1 MPTVSRQNEVSV
13 LVLDPEEKT
22 LDSATAAEMDVLI
35 FQLAGQAEPPAIV
48 VDMRNVV
55 FLGSAFLEVLLAAW
69 KRLKGRGGRLAI
81 CELTP
86 LCAEVFRVTKLDT
99 LWEMFPHREAAVS
112 ALSPGV
118 PTA

>member
-1 MPTVSRQNEVSV
+1 MPTVTHHNEVTV
-13 LVLDPEEKT
+13 LCLDLDEKT
-22 LDSATAAEMDVLI
+22 LDSAAAAEIDVLV
-35 FQLAGQAEPPAIV
+35 FQLAGQAEPPWVV

-69 KRLKGRGGRLAI
+69 KKLKERGGRLAI
-81 CELTP
+81 CGLTP

-99 LWEMFPHREAAVS
+99 LWETFPTREAALS
-112 ALSPGV
+112 AFSPVV